1 MLDEVIVTDFQKI
14 ELDSFI
20 NTYCPAMVTTDLRN
34 QENITKNKLVKRVEL
49 NLPVFNYNFKKPFQQ
64 LLKKNNFPSFNIVL
78 YATLQ
83 HLGCATHS
91 VHTDSDA
98 GFRKYGSVICRFLIP
113 LTKASPTCYFDKL
126 MPDNRFYRRK
136 TKFKFEVEGH
146 KTFPTITIKNLINLR
161 NKITKPINDKLP
173 AYDKLSHI
181 NPELLYGLE
190 VDTLGEWEIGAI
202 HLFPCSLLH
211 ASTDFDWYDS
221 KYMING
227 VIYTPK

>member
-1 MLDEVIVTDFQKI
+1 MLDKVIVTDFQKI
-14 ELDSFI
+14 QLDNFI
-20 NTYCPAMVTTDLRN
+20 STYCPTMVTTNLGKQDN
-34 QENITKNKLVKRVEL
+34 KKNKLVKRVEL
-49 NLPVFNYNFKKPFQQ
+49 NLPAFNYNFKKPFQH
-64 LLKKNNFPSFNIVL
+64 LLKKNNFPTYNIVL
-78 YATLQ
+78 YASLQ

-98 GFRKYGSVICRFLIP
+98 GFRNRGSVICRFLIP

-136 TKFKFEVEGH
+136 TKYEFEVEGNNI
-146 KTFPTITIKNLINLR
+146 FPTIIIKNFINLR
-161 NKITKPINDKLP
+161 NKISKPINDKLP
-173 AYDKLSHI
+173 AYDRLSHI
-181 NPELLYGLE
+181 NAELLYGLE
-190 VDTLGEWEIGAI
+190 VDTLGEWEVGAI

>member
-1 MLDEVIVTDFQKI
+1 MLNEVLIADFQKI
-14 ELDSFI
+14 NLDSFI
-20 NTYCPAMVTTDLRN
+20 NTYCPAMVTTNLGK
-34 QENITKNKLVKRVEL
+34 QENIEKNKLVKRVEL

-64 LLKKNNFPSFNIVL
+64 LLKKYNFPSFNIVL
-78 YATLQ
+78 HATLQ

-98 GFRKYGSVICRFLIP
+98 GFRNHNIVFCRFLIP

-126 MPDNRFYRRK
+126 MPDNKFYRRR
-136 TKFKFEVEGH
+136 TKFEFDVELNNSL
-146 KTFPTITIKNLINLR
+146 TITTIKNFTNLK
-161 NKITKPINDKLP
+161 NKITRPINDKLP
-173 AYDKLSHI
+173 NYDRLSHI
-181 NPELLYGLE
+181 HPELLYGLE